1 MLRYTKAGLLPRSI
15 KSRTGSALGPNDRM
29 TIETEEGNVYEVDLT
44 KTWEPAEIIPVSDTT
59 EKHSEGT

>member
-1 MLRYTKAGLLPRSI
+1 MPRSI